1 MYLHSCFF
9 IYLSKPNNPIVSKT
23 APVALILFSND
34 LDNFLPNV
42 EQERKLIEEALENY
56 SDTNRLKVIARS
68 SVSIEEIFRLF
79 NRYQGRIS
87 LFHFAGHA
95 GGEGLQLNK
104 DFSGNETGHAGG
116 LADLFRREVE
126 AGILQLVFLN
136 GCSTQPQLEGLKAA
150 GVPSVISTRC
160 PIEDQKALNLARQ
173 FYRTLANSD
182 QAQPFDQP
190 ATINQAFDRAIAY
203 LKTATKVQVE
213 KKNRDI
219 FFSFDG
225 GGEFD
230 LNEDPWTL
238 YTKNGDWTLSD
249 KVAEE
254 NKVFNEVLTRQLIEA
269 LPAYSKNAHKFL
281 EKAGNIPDWESIARV
296 SDKAKD
302 ILAYSFVGI
311 LGIQLRKL
319 FAIGKE
325 PNSEDKQRRYLTNT
339 ILTAQ
344 RALKLINFALL
355 SRLWDQQ
362 KDKAVELTEGQRQPL
377 KAFFDD
383 EFGMDIMGTLHLLI
397 NLANIFEAHK
407 LEWPIS
413 DLERLLPFLNTGS
426 DLAKTCE
433 RLQQLG
439 VALDKNQFTLADC
452 FAAERQLTYLLEKLA
467 FLAAYR
473 MVSIKN
479 ITYNEMRNSPPRY
492 LHSYTVLGIDSKRN
506 VNTERVNYV
515 EAPISTQAIL
525 LFKGR
530 YQQSINLFPFLIDLN
545 ALTDEV
551 GAKVC
556 FYSHQDMADGS
567 LNYQFMDDNSYENIT
582 YEQTWK
588 EGDDINQ
595 LMLDPNKRRAYN
607 LDSVFLQFQEAKKVL
622 LATDVEEDFDF
633 LDDES
638 EGFDF

>member
-1 MYLHSCFF
+1 
-9 IYLSKPNNPIVSKT
+9 VSKT

-104 DFSGNETGHAGG
+104 DFSGNQTGHAGG

-219 FFSFDG
+219 FFSFDDS
-225 GGEFD
+225 GEFD
-230 LNEDPWTL
+230 LNEEPWTL

-249 KVAEE
+249 EVAEE

-281 EKAGNIPDWESIARV
+281 EKASNIPDWESIARV

-355 SRLWDQQ
+355 SRFWDQQ
-362 KDKAVELTEGQRQPL
+362 KNQSIELNDAQRGQLQ
-377 KAFFDD
+377 AFFAD

-413 DLERLLPFLNTGS
+413 DLESLLPFLNTDS

-515 EAPISTQAIL
+515 EGPISTQAIL

-567 LNYQFMDDNSYENIT
+567 LNYQFMDDNSFQNIT
-582 YEQTWK
+582 YQQIWK
-588 EGDDINQ
+588 EDIDIND
-595 LMLDPNKRRAYN
+595 LMIDQDKRSAYN
-607 LDSVFLQFQEAKKVL
+607 LDSVFLQFQEAKKDL
-622 LATDVEEDFDF
+622 LGTEADDDFDF
-633 LDDES
+633 LDEEMED
-638 EGFDF
+638 FDF